1 MTFDELQET
10 WQSQQSS
17 FKIKIDSDLL
27 LKEIQRN
34 KKHFEYTVLW
44 RDLREI
50 VAGLAVAIF
59 FLYYGLKS
67 DACAWALLLLA
78 FLCAGVVVFLIADR
92 LVQKK
97 KKPRF
102 GDSLVDCIQSSL
114 ANVEHQVWLLKNVLW
129 WYLLPPGI
137 GIVIFVGSVM
147 LKIIQNVRGKGLVD
161 ILLFLFAYLVGSF
174 LLFWGVYYLN
184 QWAVR
189 KYLIPRKE
197 ELEHLLHGLENS
209 PTVTK
214 AEM

>member
-17 FKIKIDSDLL
+17 FKIKIDSDHL

-34 KKHFEYTVLW
+34 KKDFEYTVLW

-50 VAGLAVAIF
+50 VAGFAVAIF
-59 FLYYGLKS
+59 FLYHGLKS
-67 DACAWALLLLA
+67 DIWPLLLLA
-78 FLCAGVVVFLIADR
+78 FLWAGVVVFLIADR
-92 LVQKK
+92 VIQKK

-114 ANVEHQVWLLKNVLW
+114 ANVKHQVWLLRNVLW

-137 GIVIFVGSVM
+137 GIVIFTGSVV
-147 LKIIQNVRGKGLVD
+147 LKIIQKKGLVHTLLFPFAYLGGCF
-161 ILLFLFAYLVGSF
+161 LLFLGI
-174 LLFWGVYYLN
+174 YYLN

-189 KYLIPRKE
+189 KYLTPREE
-197 ELEHLLHGLENS
+197 ELEHLLQGLENS
-209 PTVTK
+209 GVQP
-214 AEM
+214 

>member
-10 WQSQQSS
+10 WQSQQRG
-17 FKIKIDSDLL
+17 FKIKIDSNLL

-50 VAGLAVAIF
+50 VAGFAVTIF

-67 DACAWALLLLA
+67 NIWSLILLA

-114 ANVEHQVWLLKNVLW
+114 ANVKHQVWLLKNVLW
-129 WYLLPPGI
+129 WYLLPPGL
-137 GIVIFVGSVM
+137 G
-147 LKIIQNVRGKGLVD
+147 R
-161 ILLFLFAYLVGSF
+161 
-174 LLFWGVYYLN
+174 
-184 QWAVR
+184 
-189 KYLIPRKE
+189 
-197 ELEHLLHGLENS
+197 S
-209 PTVTK
+209 PL
-214 AEM
+214 

>member
-10 WQSQQSS
+10 WQSQQRG
-17 FKIKIDSDLL
+17 FKIKIDSNLL

-50 VAGLAVAIF
+50 VAGFAVTIF

-67 DACAWALLLLA
+67 NIWSLILLA

-114 ANVEHQVWLLKNVLW
+114 ANVKHQVWLLKNVLW

-137 GIVIFVGSVM
+137 GIVIFVGSVV

-161 ILLFLFAYLVGSF
+161 ILVFLFAYLVGSF
-174 LLFWGVYYLN
+174 LLSLGVYYLN

-197 ELEHLLHGLENS
+197 ELEHLLQSLENS
-209 PTVTK
+209 GVQP
-214 AEM
+214 